1 LPLFSERIEGWSPI
15 PDTFVSFFAAS
26 PNSFWLDREHHHDSR
41 YSIIGSGLYSEQMPA
56 SEPDSSQGQL
66 PFSFRPGFVGVINY
80 ALPEAARLQVS
91 GIDVDRAFVYDHDN
105 RAMFFLGNFADEAA
119 FKQWFHA
126 ALLRLALVGGDAA
139 SYQMAHDPASA
150 ARFTALDSKSDY
162 LSKIETARAHI
173 AKGDIYQ
180 LCLTTELQADYVGD
194 PLALFLRLRRAHP
207 APYCTFLKTEQA
219 TYVSISPERFI
230 SVQGSR
236 VTSSPIKGTRPR
248 SNDPA
253 EDLELQHRL
262 GSDEKERAENLMI
275 VDLIRNDLSS
285 ICESGSVNVESL
297 LAIRSYSTV
306 HQLVSDVSGELLES
320 KTGFDAL
327 RALFPGGSMT
337 GAPKI
342 SACAILEQLEKR
354 ERGAYAGSIGW
365 ISATGDMDLG
375 MVIRTAI
382 FEASRVKIAVG
393 GGITS
398 GSNPATEH
406 AEVQLKAMALVEAM
420 GAEVSW

>member
-1 LPLFSERIEGWSPI
+1 
-15 PDTFVSFFAAS
+15 
-26 PNSFWLDREHHHDSR
+26 
-41 YSIIGSGLYSEQMPA
+41 
-56 SEPDSSQGQL
+56 
-66 PFSFRPGFVGVINY
+66 
-80 ALPEAARLQVS
+80 
-91 GIDVDRAFVYDHDN
+91 
-105 RAMFFLGNFADEAA
+105 
-119 FKQWFHA
+119 
-126 ALLRLALVGGDAA
+126 
-139 SYQMAHDPASA
+139 
-150 ARFTALDSKSDY
+150 
-162 LSKIETARAHI
+162 
-173 AKGDIYQ
+173 
-180 LCLTTELQADYVGD
+180 
-194 PLALFLRLRRAHP
+194 
-207 APYCTFLKTEQA
+207 
-219 TYVSISPERFI
+219 
-230 SVQGSR
+230 
-236 VTSSPIKGTRPR
+236 
-248 SNDPA
+248 
-253 EDLELQHRL
+253 
-262 GSDEKERAENLMI
+262 MI

-306 HQLVSDVSGELLES
+306 HQLVSDVSGELVES
-320 KTGFDAL
+320 KNGFDAL

-354 ERGAYAGSIGW
+354 ERGAYAGAIGW

-398 GSNPATEH
+398 GSHPATEH

>member
-1 LPLFSERIEGWSPI
+1 
-15 PDTFVSFFAAS
+15 
-26 PNSFWLDREHHHDSR
+26 
-41 YSIIGSGLYSEQMPA
+41 
-56 SEPDSSQGQL
+56 
-66 PFSFRPGFVGVINY
+66 
-80 ALPEAARLQVS
+80 
-91 GIDVDRAFVYDHDN
+91 
-105 RAMFFLGNFADEAA
+105 
-119 FKQWFHA
+119 
-126 ALLRLALVGGDAA
+126 
-139 SYQMAHDPASA
+139 
-150 ARFTALDSKSDY
+150 
-162 LSKIETARAHI
+162 
-173 AKGDIYQ
+173 
-180 LCLTTELQADYVGD
+180 
-194 PLALFLRLRRAHP
+194 
-207 APYCTFLKTEQA
+207 LKTEQA

-230 SVQGSR
+230 SVRGSR

-253 EDLELQHRL
+253 EDLELQQRL

-306 HQLVSDVSGELLES
+306 HQLVSDVSGELVAS
-320 KTGFDAL
+320 KNGFDAL

-354 ERGAYAGSIGW
+354 ERGAYAGAIGW

-398 GSNPATEH
+398 GSHPATEH